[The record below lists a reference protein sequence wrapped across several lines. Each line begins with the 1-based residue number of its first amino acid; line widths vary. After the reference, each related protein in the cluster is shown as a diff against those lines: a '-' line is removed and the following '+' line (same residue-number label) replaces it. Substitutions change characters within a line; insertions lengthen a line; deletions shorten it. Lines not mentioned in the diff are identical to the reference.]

1 MVLMPKISV
10 CIPTCNRVHLL
21 ASAIASVLDQTYTDF
36 ELIVCDDGSTDTTAL
51 LMSEFVVACGAP
63 SHRPI
68 RYIRHPQNIGKSNN
82 MRSGFAAARGEYFI
96 KFDDDDRLSAQFLE
110 RTSAILD
117 KDPSIDFVSTDHWVI
132 DVNNNIDENQT
143 QLNSQR
149 WGRTELSAGII
160 EDLLA
165 TVFLRQSLQIGA
177 TLFRRRALETVGF
190 LRPNWQNCEDNDL
203 FVRLALAGKK
213 CYYLPELLMEYR
225 FHAGQ
230 QGCDRAIPYLSDK
243 LRYLTSYE
251 FDSEKLETVRLKRI
265 AETQLALGLR
275 LIEVG
280 ETAKGRRMVRAGKS
294 VSETKMWAA
303 LGLSLLP
310 IEWRGRAFAAVRELV
325 NSAEF

>member
-1 MVLMPKISV
+1 MPKISV

-36 ELIVCDDGSTDTTAL
+36 ELIVCDDGSTDSTPL
-51 LMSEFVVACGAP
+51 LMSEFVDQG
-63 SHRPI
+63 I

-82 MRSGFAAARGEYFI
+82 MRSGFAAARGEYFL
-96 KFDDDDRLSAQFLE
+96 KFDDDDRLRGQFLE

-132 DVNNNIDENQT
+132 DVKNNIDKNET
-143 QLNSQR
+143 KLNSQR
-149 WGRTELSAGII
+149 WGRSSLSAGII
-160 EDLLA
+160 EDLLS

-177 TLFRRRALETVGF
+177 TLFRRTALQEVGF

-203 FVRLALAGKK
+203 FVRLAIAGKK

-225 FHAGQ
+225 FHAAQ
-230 QGCDRAIPYLSDK
+230 QGSDRAIP
-243 LRYLTSYE
+243 YLTSYE
-251 FDSEKLETVRLKRI
+251 FDLEKLESVRIRRL

-280 ETAKGRRMVRAGKS
+280 ETEKGRRMVRAGKS
-294 VSETKMWAA
+294 VSEAKMWAG

-310 IEWRGRAFAAVRELV
+310 VEWRGRAFAGGGEVGK
-325 NSAEF
+325 

>member
-1 MVLMPKISV
+1 M
-10 CIPTCNRVHLL
+10 L

-36 ELIVCDDGSTDTTAL
+36 ELIVCDDGSTDSTAL
-51 LMSEFVVACGAP
+51 LMSEFVAGD
-63 SHRPI
+63 RPI
-68 RYIRHPQNIGKSNN
+68 RYIRHPQHIGKSNN

-117 KDPSIDFVSTDHWVI
+117 KDASIDFVSTDHWVI
-132 DVNNNIDENQT
+132 DLKNNIDENQT
-143 QLNSQR
+143 KLNSQR

-165 TVFLRQSLQIGA
+165 TVFVRQSLQIGA
-177 TLFRRRALETVGF
+177 TLFRRSALEDVGF

-203 FVRLALAGKK
+203 FVRLAIAGQK

-225 FHAGQ
+225 LHAQQ
-230 QGCDRAIPYLSDK
+230 QGVDRAIPYLSDK

-251 FDSEKLETVRLKRI
+251 FDSLKLETVRLQRMG
-265 AETQLALGLR
+265 ETQLALGLR

-294 VSETKMWAA
+294 VSEAKMWAG

-310 IEWRGRAFAAVRELV
+310 LKWRRRAFEVVRELLKV
-325 NSAEF
+325 

>member
-1 MVLMPKISV
+1 MPKISV
-10 CIPTCNRVHLL
+10 CIPTCNRVNLL

-51 LMSEFVVACGAP
+51 LMSEFVVACGAGR
-63 SHRPI
+63 HRPI
-68 RYIRHPQNIGKSNN
+68 RYIRHPQHIGKSNN

-96 KFDDDDRLSAQFLE
+96 KFDDDDRLTAQFLE

-117 KDPSIDFVSTDHWVI
+117 KNPSIDFVSTDHWVI
-132 DVNNNIDENQT
+132 DIKNNFDKNQT

-177 TLFRRRALETVGF
+177 TLFRSRALESVGF

-203 FVRLALAGKK
+203 FVRLAIAGKK

-225 FHAGQ
+225 VHAGQ
-230 QGCDRAIPYLSDK
+230 QGCDRAIPYLGDK

-280 ETAKGRRMVRAGKS
+280 ETVKGRRMVRSGKS
-294 VSETKMWAA
+294 VSEAKMWAG

-310 IEWRGRAFAAVRELV
+310 VEWRGRAFAIVRELLKV
-325 NSAEF
+325 

>member
-1 MVLMPKISV
+1 MPKISV
-10 CIPTCNRVHLL
+10 CIPTYNRVHLL

-36 ELIVCDDGSTDTTAL
+36 ELIVCDDGSTDCTAL
-51 LMSEFVVACGAP
+51 LMSEFVD
-63 SHRPI
+63 SPI
-68 RYIRHPQNIGKSNN
+68 RYIRHPHNIGKSNN

-132 DVNNNIDENQT
+132 DANNNIDENQT

-149 WGRTELSAGII
+149 WGRTELSAGMI

-190 LRPNWQNCEDNDL
+190 LRPDWQNCEDNDL

-251 FDSEKLETVRLKRI
+251 FDAEKLETVRLKRI

-294 VSETKMWAA
+294 VSEPKMWAA

-310 IEWRGRAFAAVRELV
+310 EKLRGRAFVLVRELLK
-325 NSAEF
+325 

>member
-1 MVLMPKISV
+1 LFVPKISV
-10 CIPTCNRVHLL
+10 CIPTCNRVNLL

-36 ELIVCDDGSTDTTAL
+36 ELIVCDDGSTDSTPL
-51 LMSEFVVACGAP
+51 LMSEFLEPG
-63 SHRPI
+63 I

-96 KFDDDDRLSAQFLE
+96 KFDDDDRLRPQFLE

-117 KDPSIDFVSTDHWVI
+117 KDPSIDFVSTDHWAI
-132 DVNNNIDENQT
+132 DIHNNIDET
-143 QLNSQR
+143 ETKLNSQR
-149 WGRTELSAGII
+149 WGRTELSAGIV
-160 EDLLA
+160 EDLLS

-177 TLFRRRALETVGF
+177 TLFRRPALESVGF
-190 LRPNWQNCEDNDL
+190 LRPNLQNCEDNDL
-203 FVRLALAGKK
+203 FVRLAIAGKK

-225 FHAGQ
+225 FHAEQ

-243 LRYLTSYE
+243 LRYLTGYE
-251 FDSEKLETVRLKRI
+251 FESEMLETVRLKRL

-294 VSETKMWAA
+294 VSEAKMWAG

-310 IEWRGRAFAAVRELV
+310 VEWRGRAFAAVRELLKRQ
-325 NSAEF
+325 F

>member
-1 MVLMPKISV
+1 MPKISV

-21 ASAIASVLDQTYTDF
+21 VSAIASVLDQTYTDF

-51 LMSEFVVACGAP
+51 LMSEFAD
-63 SHRPI
+63 RPI

-117 KDPSIDFVSTDHWVI
+117 KDPSIDFVSTDHWAI
-132 DVNNNIDENQT
+132 DINNQIDESLT
-143 QLNSQR
+143 KLNSQR

-160 EDLLA
+160 QDLLT
-165 TVFLRQSLQIGA
+165 TVFVKQSLQIGA
-177 TLFRRRALETVGF
+177 TLFRRSVLEEVGF

-203 FVRLALAGKK
+203 FVRLAIAGKK
-213 CYYLPELLMEYR
+213 CYYLPEILMEYR
-225 FHAGQ
+225 FHAQ
-230 QGCDRAIPYLSDK
+230 QHGCDRAIPYLSDK
-243 LRYLTSYE
+243 LRYLIGYE
-251 FDSEKLETVRLKRI
+251 FESEKLETVRLQRI

-280 ETAKGRRMVRAGKS
+280 ETAKGRLMVRAGKS
-294 VSETKMWAA
+294 VSAAKMWAG
-303 LGLSLLP
+303 LG
-310 IEWRGRAFAAVRELV
+310 
-325 NSAEF
+325 

>member
-1 MVLMPKISV
+1 M
-10 CIPTCNRVHLL
+10 L

-36 ELIVCDDGSTDTTAL
+36 ELIVCDDGSTDSTAL
-51 LMSEFVVACGAP
+51 LMSEFVVACGAGR
-63 SHRPI
+63 HRPI

-132 DVNNNIDENQT
+132 DLNNNIDENQT

-203 FVRLALAGKK
+203 FVRLAIAGKK

-243 LRYLTSYE
+243 LRYFTSYE

-275 LIEVG
+275 LIEMG
-280 ETAKGRRMVRAGKS
+280 ETAKGRRILRAGKS
-294 VSETKMWAA
+294 VSETKMWAG

-310 IEWRGRAFAAVRELV
+310 EKWRRSAFATVRELLK
-325 NSAEF
+325 

>member
-1 MVLMPKISV
+1 MPKISV

-36 ELIVCDDGSTDTTAL
+36 ELIVCDDGSTDSTAL
-51 LMSEFVVACGAP
+51 LMSEFVDQG
-63 SHRPI
+63 I

-96 KFDDDDRLSAQFLE
+96 KFDDDDRLTAQFLE

-132 DVNNNIDENQT
+132 DVKNNLDKNET
-143 QLNSQR
+143 QLNSHR
-149 WGRTELSAGII
+149 WGRSSLSVGII
-160 EDLLA
+160 EDLLT
-165 TVFLRQSLQIGA
+165 TVFLKQSLQIGA
-177 TLFRRRALETVGF
+177 TLFRRSALQEVGF

-203 FVRLALAGKK
+203 FVRLAIAGKK

-230 QGCDRAIPYLSDK
+230 QGSDRAIPYLTDK

-251 FDSEKLETVRLKRI
+251 FDLEKLETVRLRRL

-280 ETAKGRRMVRAGKS
+280 ETEKGRRMVRAGKS
-294 VSETKMWAA
+294 VSEAKMWAG

-310 IEWRGRAFAAVRELV
+310 VEWRGKAFAAVRELGK
-325 NSAEF
+325 

>member
-1 MVLMPKISV
+1 MPKISV

-36 ELIVCDDGSTDTTAL
+36 ELIVCDDGSTDSTPL
-51 LMSEFVVACGAP
+51 LMSEFVDQG
-63 SHRPI
+63 I

-82 MRSGFAAARGEYFI
+82 MRSGFAAARGEYFL
-96 KFDDDDRLSAQFLE
+96 KFDDDDRLNAQFLE

-132 DVNNNIDENQT
+132 DVKNNIDKNET
-143 QLNSQR
+143 KLNSQR
-149 WGRTELSAGII
+149 WGRSSLSAGII
-160 EDLLA
+160 EDLLS

-177 TLFRRRALETVGF
+177 TLFRRTALQEVGF

-203 FVRLALAGKK
+203 FVRLAIAGKK

-225 FHAGQ
+225 FHAAQ
-230 QGCDRAIPYLSDK
+230 QGSDRAIPYLTDK

-251 FDSEKLETVRLKRI
+251 FDLEKLESVRIRRL

-280 ETAKGRRMVRAGKS
+280 ETEKGRRMVRAGKS
-294 VSETKMWAA
+294 VSEAKMWAG

-310 IEWRGRAFAAVRELV
+310 VEWRGRAFAAVRELGK
-325 NSAEF
+325 

>member
-1 MVLMPKISV
+1 MPKISV

-36 ELIVCDDGSTDTTAL
+36 ELIVCDDGSTDSTPL
-51 LMSEFVVACGAP
+51 LMSEFVGP
-63 SHRPI
+63 GI

-96 KFDDDDRLSAQFLE
+96 KFDDDDRLRAQFLE

-117 KDPSIDFVSTDHWVI
+117 KDPSIDFVSTDHWAI
-132 DVNNNIDENQT
+132 DIHNNIDET
-143 QLNSQR
+143 ETKLNSQR
-149 WGRTELSAGII
+149 WGRTDLSAGII
-160 EDLLA
+160 EDLLS

-177 TLFRRRALETVGF
+177 TLFRRPALQEVGF
-190 LRPNWQNCEDNDL
+190 LRPNLQNCEDNDL
-203 FVRLALAGKK
+203 FVRLAIANKK

-251 FDSEKLETVRLKRI
+251 FESEQLETVRLKRL

-280 ETAKGRRMVRAGKS
+280 ETAKGRQMVQAGKS
-294 VSETKMWAA
+294 FSEAKMWAG

-310 IEWRGRAFAAVRELV
+310 VEWRGRAFEFVRQLIK
-325 NSAEF
+325 

>member
-1 MVLMPKISV
+1 M
-10 CIPTCNRVHLL
+10 L

-36 ELIVCDDGSTDTTAL
+36 ELIVCDDGSTDSTPL
-51 LMSEFVVACGAP
+51 LMSEFVGP
-63 SHRPI
+63 GI

-96 KFDDDDRLSAQFLE
+96 KFDDDDRLRAQFLE

-117 KDPSIDFVSTDHWVI
+117 KDPSIDFVSTDHWAI
-132 DVNNNIDENQT
+132 DIHNNIDET
-143 QLNSQR
+143 ETKLNSQR
-149 WGRTELSAGII
+149 WGRTDLSAGII
-160 EDLLA
+160 EDLLS

-177 TLFRRRALETVGF
+177 TLFRRPALQEVGF
-190 LRPNWQNCEDNDL
+190 LRPNLQNCEDNDL
-203 FVRLALAGKK
+203 FVRLAIANKK

-251 FDSEKLETVRLKRI
+251 FESEQLETVRLKRL

-280 ETAKGRRMVRAGKS
+280 ETAKGRQMVQAGKS
-294 VSETKMWAA
+294 FSEAKMWAG

-310 IEWRGRAFAAVRELV
+310 VEWRGRAFEFVRQLIK
-325 NSAEF
+325 

>member
-1 MVLMPKISV
+1 M
-10 CIPTCNRVHLL
+10 L

-36 ELIVCDDGSTDTTAL
+36 ELIVCDDGSTDCTAL
-51 LMSEFVVACGAP
+51 LMSEFVD
-63 SHRPI
+63 SPI
-68 RYIRHPQNIGKSNN
+68 RYIRHPHNIGKSNN

-132 DVNNNIDENQT
+132 DANNNIDENQT

-149 WGRTELSAGII
+149 WGRTELSAGMI

-190 LRPNWQNCEDNDL
+190 LRPDWQNCEDNDL

-251 FDSEKLETVRLKRI
+251 FDAEKLETVRLKRI

-294 VSETKMWAA
+294 VSEPKMWAA

-310 IEWRGRAFAAVRELV
+310 EKLRGRAFVLVRELLK
-325 NSAEF
+325 